1 MRAARR
7 RRRTCTGTHAYETAS
22 ARLCLRTGRD
32 ISCRQILARINSI
45 AVSSGGAT
53 EVRGR
58 DHRTMFLLSRAHY
71 YHIKPFQSFYACC
84 FHLVF
89 DCFWCFISWNFFQLA
104 RLIRIRGYEMN
115 ENHKISDRCLI
126 FACVFLFFF
135 LFWKTKD
142 RRKYCIILNRYRCYL
157 YMDIQIIDGNV
168 FLIFFFALFTLFRV
182 KDFIPRIRKR
192 SNKIFDQ
199 AHSFVPFVI

>member
-126 FACVFLFFF
+126 FACIFLFFF
-135 LFWKTKD
+135 GRPRIEGNIVLW
-142 RRKYCIILNRYRCYL
+142 ILNRYRCYL
-157 YMDIQIIDGNV
+157 YMDIQIIDGKV
-168 FLIFFFALFTLFRV
+168 FLILFFTLFTLFRV
-182 KDFIPRIRKR
+182 KDFMAPNSKA
-192 SNKIFDQ
+192 FQ
-199 AHSFVPFVI
+199 

>member
-89 DCFWCFISWNFFQLA
+89 HCFWCFISWNFFQLA

-142 RRKYCIILNRYRCYL
+142 RRKYRIMNIKSLSMLSLYRYPNYRWES
-157 YMDIQIIDGNV
+157 ISN
-168 FLIFFFALFTLFRV
+168 FFFSLFSRYFVLKILFPEFESV
-182 KDFIPRIRKR
+182 PIKFSIKR
-192 SNKIFDQ
+192 TRSF
-199 AHSFVPFVI
+199 HS